1 MRCSAIK
8 SKIDA
13 YLDGELSPGTKN
25 KIELHIAECKECRE
39 YLEITRELVE
49 SASALY
55 VPECEPDWEHIFAD
69 LKDITLNNA
78 VHESKN
84 SRNMVRELGKI
95 FSAGKLIPALS
106 AVSAVVI
113 FGVFVSLFF
122 FLTSSSNLIASEND
136 RFILKQVEAAE
147 IIFEANISSLKQD
160 VAAIKKSLPADVA
173 KAINKADK
181 DIENEIDKCNRLV
194 QLYPSNRLV
203 VEKLF
208 QSYKMQIKLYRDL
221 IKNIQSQEA

>member
-39 YLEITRELVE
+39 YLEITRELME
-49 SASALY
+49 SASTLH
-55 VPECEPDWEHIFAD
+55 VPESEPDWEHISAGF
-69 LKDITLNNA
+69 KDIALNKA
-78 VHESKN
+78 LHESKN
-84 SRNMVRELGKI
+84 PRNMVKELGKF

-113 FGVFVSLFF
+113 FSVFVSLFF

-147 IIFEANISSLKQD
+147 VIFEANISSLKQD
-160 VAAIKKSLPADVA
+160 VSAIKKSLPADIA
-173 KAINKADK
+173 KVINKADT
-181 DIENEIDKCNRLV
+181 DIENEIVKCSRLV
-194 QLYPSNRLV
+194 QLYPSDRLI

-208 QSYKMQIKLYRDL
+208 QSYKMQIKLYKDL